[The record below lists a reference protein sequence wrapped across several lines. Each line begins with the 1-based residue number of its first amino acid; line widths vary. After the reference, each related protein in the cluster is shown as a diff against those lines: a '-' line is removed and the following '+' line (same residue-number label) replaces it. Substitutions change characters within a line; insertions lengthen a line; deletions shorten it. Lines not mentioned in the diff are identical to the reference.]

1 MSDVPRQ
8 PPPKKEVAL
17 ALLEESSMF
26 IHLDPRRPDVLVPRT
41 FMGQPQLVL
50 QVGLNMAI
58 PIPDL
63 KIDDGGLSCTL
74 SFNRSPFW
82 CRIPWTAIYALVG
95 EDGRGGVWP
104 DDVPP
109 EIQQQKP
116 SAPPKGAAAKKAR
129 PKLTAVGA
137 RARDESDKTAGP
149 RALSAVPG
157 ARRRPSHQPPSDDG
171 IVEAEPV
178 RVPLSA
184 VPSHDGTR
192 AHDGGSGSA
201 PPGHDGGRAPKPP
214 GAHDG
219 DSASG
224 SPDGDDE
231 QATRP
236 DQPPPGS
243 KKPKREIP
251 PYLRVIK

>member
-1 MSDVPRQ
+1 
-8 PPPKKEVAL
+8 
-17 ALLEESSMF
+17 MF
-26 IHLDPRRPDVLVPRT
+26 IHLDPRRPDVLVPKG

-63 KIDDGGLSCTL
+63 KIDEGGVSCTL
-74 SFNRSPFW
+74 SFNRAPFW
-82 CRIPWTAIYALVG
+82 CRIPWTAVYALVG

-116 SAPPKGAAAKKAR
+116 AAAPRGAAAKKAR

-137 RARDESDKTAGP
+137 RSRDEGDKQADKPVGP
-149 RALSAVPG
+149 RALSAVPS
-157 ARRRPSHQPPSDDG
+157 ARRQATQETPSDDG

-178 RVPLSA
+178 RTLSA
-184 VPSHDGTR
+184 VP
-192 AHDGGSGSA
+192 A
-201 PPGHDGGRAPKPP
+201 PEA
-214 GAHDG
+214 
-219 DSASG
+219 SASNSSSSSNSSNSSNSSKPG
-224 SPDGDDE
+224 RPSPAAAVSDGDDD
-231 QATRP
+231 QADPP
-236 DQPPPGS
+236 DLPSAGS